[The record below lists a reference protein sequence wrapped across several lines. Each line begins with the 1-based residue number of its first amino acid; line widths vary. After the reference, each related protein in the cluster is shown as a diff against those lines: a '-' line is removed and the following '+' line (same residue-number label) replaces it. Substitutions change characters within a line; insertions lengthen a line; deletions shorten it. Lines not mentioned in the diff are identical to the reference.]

1 MALTSASF
9 RLHFDINQQLIA
21 PFQRLQRQPAIAWGM
36 KMKSFCR
43 MVSRRS
49 VLSAVVVVAALWA
62 GPQAQ
67 AEDAT
72 ARLAETVRG
81 LEERLDA
88 RIGVFIRDSGS
99 DWQWGHREDERFLM
113 TSTFKSV
120 LCGAVLEQAEQGALA
135 LDEPVEIK
143 AADILGYAPVTE
155 TRQGGTMTIGELCL
169 ATTDMSDNTAAN
181 LLLDR
186 IGGPQAVTAYLRG
199 IGDGVTRLDRTE
211 PDLSIFAP
219 GDPRD
224 TTSPKAM
231 ATSWESMLVGDGLRP
246 DSREQLREW
255 MRQGGVTGKLIRAST
270 PKDWEVVDKSGGGQ
284 DYTRSLVAMITPPGR
299 APVFVA
305 IYLSDSPADF
315 STRNAAVAEIGAAIV
330 PVIAAR

>member
-1 MALTSASF
+1 MVAL
-9 RLHFDINQQLIA
+9 
-21 PFQRLQRQPAIAWGM
+21 
-36 KMKSFCR
+36 C
-43 MVSRRS
+43 
-49 VLSAVVVVAALWA
+49 A
-62 GPQAQ
+62 GPAVR

-72 ARLAETVRG
+72 ARLADTVQG

-88 RIGVFIRDSGS
+88 RIGIFIRDSGS

-113 TSTFKSV
+113 ASTFKSV

-135 LDEPVEIK
+135 LDEPVKIRAE
-143 AADILGYAPVTE
+143 DILSYAPVTE
-155 TRQGGTMTIGELCL
+155 TRQGSTMTIGELCL
-169 ATTDMSDNTAAN
+169 ATADMSDNTAAN

-186 IGGPQAVTAYLRG
+186 LGGPQAVTAFLRG
-199 IGDGVTRLDRTE
+199 IGDAVTRLDRTE
-211 PDLSIFAP
+211 PDLNIFAP

-231 ATSWESMLVGDGLRP
+231 ATSWETMLVGDGLRP
-246 DSREQLREW
+246 ASRQQLREW
-255 MRQGGVTGKLIRAST
+255 MRHGGVTGKLIRAST

-284 DYTRSLVAMITPPGR
+284 THTRNLVAMLTPPGR
-299 APVFVA
+299 APIFVA

-330 PVIAAR
+330 PVIAVR